1 MTRELVVVHKR
12 FVAAAPVTLQLK
24 NSNAWIRSDVAV
36 TDATTHQRCFKIEK
50 KTWSMPGKRT
60 LLDEQGH
67 EIAAMEVWRSIMRS
81 ERFMKVSGEGFKFEV
96 RCKA

>member
-1 MTRELVVVHKR
+1 MTQELVVVHKR

-24 NSNAWIRSDVAV
+24 NNKAWIRSDVAV
-36 TDATTHQRCFKIEK
+36 TDATTHKRCFKLK
-50 KTWSMPGKRT
+50 KNMWSRPGKRT

-67 EIAAMEVWRSIMRS
+67 QIAAMKAGRSIIRS
-81 ERFMKVSGEGFKFEV
+81 ERFMKVSGEGFTFEV